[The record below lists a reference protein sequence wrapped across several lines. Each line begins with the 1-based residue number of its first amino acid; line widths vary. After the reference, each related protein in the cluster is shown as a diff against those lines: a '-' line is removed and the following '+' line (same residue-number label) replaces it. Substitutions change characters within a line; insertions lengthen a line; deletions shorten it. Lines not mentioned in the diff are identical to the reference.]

1 MYASPLKEQ
10 VFNDN
15 LDVADSMLEQAL
27 QEWKAP
33 KGEVY
38 LVGAG
43 PGDPELITLKALRL
57 MQQADVVIYDRLVS
71 APILELCRRDATKY
85 MLVKRV
91 LTIVFLKKVL
101 MHYWLTTRKGK
112 RVCRLKGETLLFLAV
127 VAKRSKSYSKL
138 ASHFKLFPVLL
149 LRQVVQ
155 LMQVFRLPIVI
166 MPRVSAFLQAI

>member
-1 MYASPLKEQ
+1 
-10 VFNDN
+10 
-15 LDVADSMLEQAL
+15 MLEQAL

-71 APILELCRRDATKY
+71 APILELCRRDATKIY
-85 MLVKRV
+85 VGKARSNHSVPQEGINALLVDYAK
-91 LTIVFLKKVL
+91 
-101 MHYWLTTRKGK
+101 KGK

-127 VAKRSKSYSKL
+127 VAKRSRIIPSWRPISSCSRYYCCVRLFSLCRYS
-138 ASHFKLFPVLL
+138 AYPS
-149 LRQVVQ
+149 
-155 LMQVFRLPIVI
+155 
-166 MPRVSAFLQAI
+166 

>member
-71 APILELCRRDATKY
+71 APILELCRRDATKIY
-85 MLVKRV
+85 VGKARSNHSVPQEGINALLVDYAK
-91 LTIVFLKKVL
+91 
-101 MHYWLTTRKGK
+101 KGK
-112 RVCRLKGETLLFLAV
+112 RVCRLKGRPFYFWPWW
-127 VAKRSKSYSKL
+127 R
-138 ASHFKLFPVLL
+138 
-149 LRQVVQ
+149 RD
-155 LMQVFRLPIVI
+155 
-166 MPRVSAFLQAI
+166 PRVIPSWRPISSCSRYYCCVRLFSLCRYSAYPS